1 MNKVIDRYEV
11 AVVGAGPAGLMAAFS
26 AASKGHSVI
35 IFERNSTPGKKLLLT
50 GNGRCNLTN
59 TTPFREFV
67 GKFGRNGA
75 FLRTAFRRFSNRDL
89 MDYFESRNLDLK
101 VEEGGRVFPVTDESN
116 SVLKVLERSIKK
128 LGVEIVYR
136 SRLKRLHK
144 KDDIFILS
152 FNNSEVESENV
163 ILATG
168 GCSYPNTGSTG
179 DGYNIAKKTGHEVTP
194 LLPGIVPLKTREK
207 WVKDLQGITLDGV
220 KLAIKHP
227 NSKMVINDADLLF
240 THYGISGPSI
250 LDVSSKIVQ
259 LLKTGDMHI
268 TLDLVPDKSSEDLR
282 EEFLNAVKTHGK
294 VDVKNYMKLHVSNRM
309 IPVILDLAGADQ
321 HIKMN
326 QLSKKDRNSI
336 LNIIKTFPLTV
347 YGHLPL
353 ESAYVT
359 CGGVSSKSID
369 PNTMESKF
377 LKGLYFAGEIL
388 EGCGPSGG
396 FNLQQAFSTGYLAG
410 CLSENI

>member
-1 MNKVIDRYEV
+1 MNKLDRFEV

-26 AASKGHSVI
+26 AASKGHSVTI
-35 IFERNSTPGKKLLLT
+35 YERNTTAGKKLLLT

-67 GKFGRNGA
+67 RKFGKKGA
-75 FLRTAFRRFSNRDL
+75 YLRSAISKFSSKDL

-101 VEEGGRVFPVTDESN
+101 VEEGGRVFPVTDESI
-116 SVLKVLERSIKK
+116 SVLKVLEKSIKK
-128 LGVEIVYR
+128 LGINIVYN
-136 SRLKRLHK
+136 SRLKALEK
-144 KDDIFILS
+144 KDEFFILT
-152 FNNSEVESENV
+152 FNNSKVEAENV
-163 ILATG
+163 IIATG

-179 DGYNIAKKTGHEVTP
+179 DGHKIALKTGHDVTQ

-220 KLAIKHP
+220 KLTMKHP
-227 NSKMVINDADLLF
+227 DSKMVIEDADLLF

-250 LDVSSKIVQ
+250 LDNSSKIVQ
-259 LLKTGDMHI
+259 LLETGDVHM
-268 TLDLVPDKSSEDLR
+268 TVDLLPVKSDEDLR

-294 VDVKNYMKLHVSNRM
+294 VDLKNYMKLHVSNRM
-309 IPVILDLAGADQ
+309 IPVILGLAGSDQ
-321 HIKMN
+321 HVKMN

-336 LNIIKTFPLTV
+336 LKIIKAFPLTV
-347 YGHLPL
+347 YSHLPL
-353 ESAYVT
+353 ENAYVT

-369 PNTMESKF
+369 PNTLESKF
-377 LKGLYFAGEIL
+377 VKGLYFAGEIL

-410 CLSENI
+410 FLSEKI